1 MPQQPRQRTR
11 RLHHGFMGECKRV
24 VRGEIRARNYQN
36 EVRGI
41 SSTVDPW
48 FVPMMMT
55 CLLSFLVHGYE
66 VRARD
71 HALADFEAYV
81 DQLIANRQSPI
92 APAYSYSEGMLGQL
106 STDTL
111 TDPGIDPYVFYYCD
125 DNNFGC
131 LCGHVHNSVKL
142 VHRCHRSLIWC
153 AYNRYDGCNYLM
165 RVLNWVQDHVAK
177 FVNYYD
183 NGMYKY

>member
-41 SSTVDPW
+41 SST
-48 FVPMMMT
+48 
-55 CLLSFLVHGYE
+55 GYE
-66 VRARD
+66 VRTRD

-92 APAYSYSEGMLGQL
+92 APAYSYSEEMLGQL

-111 TDPGIDPYVFYYCD
+111 TSSGIDPYVFYYCD

-142 VHRCHRSLIWC
+142 VHQCHRSLIWC

-165 RVLNWVQDHVAK
+165 RVLNWVQDHVVK